1 MGGAP
6 SALGAPWRRPGS
18 ARETRWRKIMGMSVN
33 NVSTPLDIA
42 VTGLRAQSLR
52 MNVIANNI
60 ANASTTRTESG
71 EPYRRKEVSLSTDS
85 QALSGVSIVGAAED
99 TRTEFKEV
107 YDPGNPD
114 AGGNGFVSMPNVEL
128 PVEMMHLVDA
138 SRAYQA
144 NAAVLKRYQ
153 DMNDATLD
161 LIR

>member
-1 MGGAP
+1 
-6 SALGAPWRRPGS
+6 
-18 ARETRWRKIMGMSVN
+18 MGMNVN
-33 NVSTPLDIA
+33 RVGSPIDIA
-42 VTGLRAQSLR
+42 VSGLQAQAMR

-60 ANASTTRTESG
+60 ANSNTTHTESG

-85 QALSGVSIVGAAED
+85 QSLSGVSIRGTGED
-99 TRTEFKEV
+99 TKDEFKEI

-114 AGGNGFVSMPNVEL
+114 AGGDGFVSMPNVEL
-128 PVEMMHLVDA
+128 PVEMMHMVDA

-144 NAAVLKRYQ
+144 NAAVMKRYQ

>member
-1 MGGAP
+1 
-6 SALGAPWRRPGS
+6 
-18 ARETRWRKIMGMSVN
+18 MGMGVDR
-33 NVSTPLDIA
+33 VSTPLDIA
-42 VTGLRAQSLR
+42 VTGLRAQAMR

-60 ANASTTRTESG
+60 ANANTTRTETG
-71 EPYRRKEVSLSTDS
+71 EPYRRKEVALCTDS
-85 QALSGVSIVGAAED
+85 DALSGVSIAGAAED

-114 AGGNGFVSMPNVEL
+114 ARSSGFVSMPNVEL
-128 PVEMMHLVDA
+128 PVEMMHMVDA